1 MNAMTDFQVGE
12 RVTFGRRNGEQT
24 LGEIVSKGR
33 TKLKVKQLE
42 SRGTMKAHA
51 VGTIWTVPPSL
62 CQKAGGSA
70 ASAPAPVATTNL
82 KVGQPVEFEGFNW
95 STRSKGMVQ
104 GVVTQ
109 ATSQG
114 IEVYG
119 PQGTRFLQAADV
131 KAAAKRN
138 DKAVEEAIKGVY
150 SGLSPEN
157 LTCDGECSRSQVARR
172 SAELHRALKALFV
185 ELGREVTES
194 EAYGQKAYPGETNP
208 VSRGR
213 STYAPAKSSGFKVG
227 DKVTFQAKGQTVV
240 GYVKRVSQKT
250 LSVLPIGETNP
261 NRYWRVSP
269 GLLQAA

>member
-1 MNAMTDFQVGE
+1 MNTMSDFQVGE
-12 RVTFGRRNGEQT
+12 QVLFGRSRGEQT
-24 LGEIVSKGR
+24 LGEVVSKGR
-33 TKLKVKQLE
+33 TKLKIKQLE
-42 SRGTMKAHA
+42 SRGTMRYA

-62 CQKAGGSA
+62 CTKTGAKATQA
-70 ASAPAPVATTNL
+70 ALAAPMF

-109 ATSQG
+109 VTTQG

-131 KAAAKRN
+131 KAAAKRS
-138 DKAVEEAIKGVY
+138 DKAVEEAIQGVY
-150 SGLSPEN
+150 CGLSPEN

-172 SAELHRALKALFV
+172 SAELRRALKALFI

-194 EAYGQKAYPGETNP
+194 ESYGQKAYPGETTP

-250 LSVLPIGETNP
+250 LSVLPLGETNP

-269 GLLQAA
+269 SLLKAA